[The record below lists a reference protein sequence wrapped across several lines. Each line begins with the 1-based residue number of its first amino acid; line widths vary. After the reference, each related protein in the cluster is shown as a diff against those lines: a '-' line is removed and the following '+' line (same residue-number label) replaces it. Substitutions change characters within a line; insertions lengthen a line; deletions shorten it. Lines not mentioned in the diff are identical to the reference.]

1 MPDTP
6 SVSRAA
12 ITPQASRP
20 RTLVTCAPF
29 HTSHQLKQQQKSL
42 WLSPLM
48 GTRGGCHGNPAPGC
62 QGRLDLHRAGAGL
75 YPTAF
80 GCGQVSNPSR
90 CPTDATGAGAYTGR
104 VLDSALSAPQL
115 SFSMCTGP
123 NLPQGSE
130 IPTFGAPNPQPVELR
145 KPHKGRD
152 TRTES
157 GRLPRRDPDSA
168 NSFVLK
174 PGLGRGSPGLARIA
188 APTPPPPAALHLT
201 AEGSGPGQCSPRW
214 NRRQDSPPLP
224 AAQVAGVLRAR
235 ASQQQ

>member
-104 VLDSALSAPQL
+104 VWTPRSPRHSCPSRCAQDRTFPRGQKSQPLERRTRNRWSSGNPTRAEIRAPRVGV
-115 SFSMCTGP
+115 F
-123 NLPQGSE
+123 
-130 IPTFGAPNPQPVELR
+130 
-145 KPHKGRD
+145 RD
-152 TRTES
+152 GTQ
-157 GRLPRRDPDSA
+157 
-168 NSFVLK
+168 
-174 PGLGRGSPGLARIA
+174 
-188 APTPPPPAALHLT
+188 TPPTLLF
-201 AEGSGPGQCSPRW
+201 
-214 NRRQDSPPLP
+214 
-224 AAQVAGVLRAR
+224 
-235 ASQQQ
+235 